1 MGSAAMKVKYFKSPA
16 EFRRWLEK
24 NHATTQELWVGYYK
38 KSSAKPSI
46 TWPESVDEAL
56 CFGWIDG
63 IRKSVDDL
71 RYTSRFT
78 PRRRGSIWSAVNI
91 KRAQELRD
99 KGLMHPAGMAA
110 FNARKKKVGH
120 LFLRTK
126 ERQSRWALR
135 EKAAPK
141 QSRMGF
147 LLCSAALVSKSNRVV
162 DHKCKAGGDATKAIA
177 KANRRIGE
185 QKTPALVTEKLTFL
199 NCEADI
205 TPAAPFVMRCPLSIA
220 ASGFLIVCVSLRDEF
235 RKCSIHLHVVRHQQ
249 SAVAQPGPKLVK
261 LPEHMP
267 VTMRAVVQKHI
278 DG

>member
-1 MGSAAMKVKYFKSPA
+1 MKGKYFKSPA

-38 KSSAKPSI
+38 KGSQQPSI

-135 EKAAPK
+135 EKAAAK

-162 DHKCKAGGDATKAIA
+162 DRECKAGGDATKAIG
-177 KANRRIGE
+177 KADRRIRE
-185 QKTPALVTEKLTFL
+185 QETPVL
-199 NCEADI
+199 EAD
-205 TPAAPFVMRCPLSIA
+205 R
-220 ASGFLIVCVSLRDEF
+220 
-235 RKCSIHLHVVRHQQ
+235 
-249 SAVAQPGPKLVK
+249 
-261 LPEHMP
+261 
-267 VTMRAVVQKHI
+267 
-278 DG
+278 